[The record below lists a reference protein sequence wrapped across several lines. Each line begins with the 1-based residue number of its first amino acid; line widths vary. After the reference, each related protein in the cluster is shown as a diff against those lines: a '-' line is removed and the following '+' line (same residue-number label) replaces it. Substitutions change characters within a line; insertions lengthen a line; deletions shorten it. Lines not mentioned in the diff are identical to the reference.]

1 MILSLIFGPE
11 VFVVFGATFILVVD
25 TIVVLS
31 HLEQLQQSLIYVVS
45 SLQLVDSLSR
55 GGRRGRGEPCGKVQG
70 RQISSFFRPDRGGL
84 ITVLQTI
91 SLHFQTELRLR
102 DDVIPST
109 TQQLPFIS
117 PFVCIKSK
125 GRTSIPIANMRR
137 KSLIDEVGLLK
148 LA

>member
-70 RQISSFFRPDRGGL
+70 RQISSFFY
-84 ITVLQTI
+84 LQTI
-91 SLHFQTELRLR
+91 SLRFQTELRLR
-102 DDVIPST
+102 DNVIQST

-125 GRTSIPIANMRR
+125 GRTSIANMRR
-137 KSLIDEVGLLK
+137 KSLIDEVGLLQ